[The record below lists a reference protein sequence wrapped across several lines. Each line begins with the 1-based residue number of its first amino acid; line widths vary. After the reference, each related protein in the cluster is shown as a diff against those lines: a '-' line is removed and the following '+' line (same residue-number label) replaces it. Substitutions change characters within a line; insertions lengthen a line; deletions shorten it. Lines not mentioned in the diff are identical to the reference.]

1 MHNYFKNP
9 VIRTFFNT
17 ANITRLSTL
26 SFNFRHPVQANH
38 SSFTTLA
45 AKVDICPTIC
55 DLSNCFH
62 YSEAD
67 KIIIELKKIP
77 TTTTTLN
84 LMYNQLNRLNP
95 DEFAK
100 VFAAIPPSVTSLNL
114 SGNFFAYI
122 HDSSRFDSSN
132 SDLLK
137 AVLSAVPSTVTSL
150 NLSGNML
157 RWYTGRALADAFA
170 AIPGSVTELDL
181 SKNNLH
187 YKEVDELK
195 KALAAIPSTVIT
207 LDPSTKL
214 LCRKIASLGK
224 FAEDSTE
231 VGITRNP
238 KENNDALDSSTSPQ
252 IKLI

>member
-1 MHNYFKNP
+1 MYKYLTKP
-9 VIRTFFNT
+9 IIRTFFNT
-17 ANITRLSTL
+17 ANVAGLSRLP
-26 SFNFRHPVQANH
+26 FNFRHQVLEKH
-38 SSFTTLA
+38 RTSTTIA
-45 AKVDICPTIC
+45 AKVDQCPTTY
-55 DLSNCFH
+55 DLSNYFH
-62 YSEAD
+62 YSEAY

-77 TTTTTLN
+77 KTTTTLN
-84 LMYNQLNRLNP
+84 LMHNQLNRLNP
-95 DEFAK
+95 KEFAK
-100 VFAAIPPSVTSLNL
+100 VFAAIPLSVTSLNL